1 MTLCVSLESEQSL
14 RQACFAKTQPHPSPI
29 LEKFFSPENLVSGF
43 NENLA
48 FLSIRNRA
56 HQKTD
61 PNPKTKSKSKKRIM
75 TILKQFLGQG
85 STRSRRLY
93 LTSF

>member
-1 MTLCVSLESEQSL
+1 MALCVSLESEQSL
-14 RQACFAKTQPHPSPI
+14 HQASFAKHSLLLAQFWK
-29 LEKFFSPENLVSGF
+29 KFSAENLVIGF

-61 PNPKTKSKSKKRIM
+61 PNPKTKLKSKKRIL
-75 TILKQFLGQG
+75 TIPKQFLGQG
-85 STRSRRLY
+85 SALVP
-93 LTSF
+93 L